1 MPVRRMFQYAEPQ
14 RRSPVAV
21 LISLV
26 LHSAA
31 AAGAIWLASVQVA
44 RPPLPREQLLPFLR
58 VMLPTA
64 PVDAIEALRVT
75 PPRETPPPAPPPEP
89 DLIVELPTLPEPVT
103 PAPRRPTPA
112 APEPVPA
119 PTLVERPAVRVGDF
133 AAATVST
140 SEAERRQVR
149 AVGFEA
155 QRAIAPDIGTRVT
168 SVGVFGSD
176 GANAR
181 PGSDRSTA
189 GVVASGF
196 ESGQALSAP
205 TRTAR
210 TVASSGFGSTAASSP
225 APVARETVKTAGF
238 SDAQPAPAA
247 TARQRTAPVVTPV
260 EVLFKPTPAYS
271 AEARALKI
279 QGEVT
284 LEVRFSA
291 AGQVRVLRVV
301 RGLGHGL
308 DELAISAAEQIRFK
322 PAQSDGRPVD
332 FTANVEIVFRLT

>member
-1 MPVRRMFQYAEPQ
+1 MPVPEMFQHAEPQ
-14 RRSPVAV
+14 RRSPVAA
-21 LISLV
+21 LLSLV

-31 AAGAIWLASVQVA
+31 AAGAIWLASMQVA
-44 RPPLPREQLLPFLR
+44 RSPLPREQLLPFLR
-58 VMLPTA
+58 VTLATA
-64 PVDAIEALRVT
+64 PVDVIEALRLA
-75 PPRETPPPAPPPEP
+75 PPLETPTPASAPEP
-89 DLIVELPTLPEPVT
+89 DPIVELPKRPEPVA

-112 APEPVPA
+112 APEPAPE
-119 PTLVERPAVRVGDF
+119 PTLVERPTVRVGDF
-133 AAATVST
+133 AAATAPT
-140 SEAERRQVR
+140 PEAERRQVR
-149 AVGFEA
+149 AVGFEV
-155 QRAIAPDIGTRVT
+155 QRAVAPDIGARVAL
-168 SVGVFGSD
+168 VGAFGSD
-176 GANAR
+176 GAKAR

-205 TRTAR
+205 TLTGR
-210 TVASSGFGSTAASSP
+210 TVASSGFGSTPAGAP
-225 APVARETVKTAGF
+225 APFAREAVKTAGF

-247 TARQRTAPVVTPV
+247 TARQRPAAVVTPV

-284 LEVRFSA
+284 LEVQFSA

-308 DELAISAAEQIRFK
+308 DEMASSAAEQIRFK

>member
-1 MPVRRMFQYAEPQ
+1 MPVREMFQHAEPQ
-14 RRSPVAV
+14 RRSPVAA
-21 LISLV
+21 LLSLV

-31 AAGAIWLASVQVA
+31 AAGAIWLASTQVA

-64 PVDAIEALRVT
+64 PVDVIEAVRLA
-75 PPRETPPPAPPPEP
+75 PPLETPTPAPPLELEP
-89 DLIVELPTLPEPVT
+89 IVELLKHPEPVA

-112 APEPVPA
+112 DPEPVPK

-133 AAATVST
+133 AVATAPT
-140 SEAERRQVR
+140 PEAERRQVR

-155 QRAIAPDIGTRVT
+155 QRAIAPDIGARVT
-168 SVGVFGSD
+168 SVGAFGSN

-189 GVVASGF
+189 GVAASGF
-196 ESGQALSAP
+196 ESDQALSAP
-205 TRTAR
+205 TPTGR
-210 TVASSGFGSTAASSP
+210 TVASSGFGSSATGSP
-225 APVARETVKTAGF
+225 APVARGAVKTAGF
-238 SDAQPAPAA
+238 SDAQPVPAA

-284 LEVRFSA
+284 LEVQFSA

-308 DELAISAAEQIRFK
+308 DEMAISAAEQIRFK

>member
-1 MPVRRMFQYAEPQ
+1 MPVREMFQHAEPR
-14 RRSPVAV
+14 RRSPVAA
-21 LISLV
+21 LLSLV

-44 RPPLPREQLLPFLR
+44 RPPLPREQLWPFLR

-64 PVDAIEALRVT
+64 PVDVIEALRLA

-89 DLIVELPTLPEPVT
+89 DLIVELPTLPEPLT

-112 APEPVPA
+112 APKPVPE
-119 PTLVERPAVRVGDF
+119 PTLVERPVVRVGNF
-133 AAATVST
+133 AAATAPT
-140 SEAERRQVR
+140 PEAERRQVR
-149 AVGFEA
+149 AVGFEV

-168 SVGVFGSD
+168 SVGAFGSD

-181 PGSDRSTA
+181 PGSDRPTA
-189 GVVASGF
+189 GVVTSGF
-196 ESGQALSAP
+196 QSGQALSAP
-205 TRTAR
+205 TRTGR

-225 APVARETVKTAGF
+225 APVAREAVKTAGF
-238 SDAQPAPAA
+238 SDAQPVPAA

-284 LEVRFSA
+284 LEVQFSA

-308 DELAISAAEQIRFK
+308 DEMAISAAEQIRFK